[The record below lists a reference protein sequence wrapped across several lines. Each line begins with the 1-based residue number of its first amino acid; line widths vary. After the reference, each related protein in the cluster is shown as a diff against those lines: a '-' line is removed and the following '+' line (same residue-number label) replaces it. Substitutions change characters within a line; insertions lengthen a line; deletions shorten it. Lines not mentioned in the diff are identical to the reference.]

1 VSRTVLKPFQ
11 QNVVENASALFG
23 KCLGM
28 LDTLRAS
35 SEYQAKRHEVIRD
48 AGSILVE
55 APTGIGKT
63 LMAAHTVARLSAER
77 SMIWLWFAPFSSV
90 VSQTEAVL
98 ADETDNLRPRDP
110 HTDRAVEELRP
121 GDVFISTWASVAVS
135 DTEIRKT
142 RSSTEKMP
150 SLDLLISHAKAS
162 GWYVGVVID
171 EAHHSFRG
179 QSKAYD
185 FFRTVIDPDLSL
197 LITATPRDADI
208 EEFKQGVQLGNLRR
222 IKVRRQEGVEAGLLK
237 IGVKT
242 AVFKAPGNV
251 EELLNFKLTALQQ
264 GVAVHR
270 RIKSDLAAASI
281 AMTPLLLVQVDS
293 TENSEKEAV
302 TWLNDLGFNK
312 KQIMVHTAKEPDPL
326 LNSVQGDDEVEVLI
340 FKMAVALGFD
350 APRAFCLVSFRSSR
364 DADFGLQIV
373 GRLMRVDRRIQRILP
388 VAKELMH
395 GYVFLSDRDSQEGI
409 VNAGDRINAIKNEL
423 ASLETSIDV
432 IALGQSDAGLVQ
444 VQNGQPD
451 LPGAEFSL
459 SGETAIGSTPN
470 AGRERAY
477 AERTLFA
484 DWGFSNDK
492 AQTKS
497 SSSSTYGKSTG
508 GSACEN
514 AEQTQSEF
522 VYRLK
527 QDVPHAFT
535 RAEVDVFSVDILSDI
550 LNRFRW
556 DSDVLLLA
564 KTDSRKILMENYE
577 VFSHVREAPEEIKA
591 KLLRAELDRRSQ
603 LCLQT
608 ADADGFLDKRLLYKG
623 LLNRLAKEAAD
634 KGISGLETRD
644 ELEDALSHILAL
656 RPDILTKAVSEAF
669 AAHTVA
675 APSSDLPAVLESN
688 DALPGSRF
696 NVYGVYP
703 SDLNN
708 WERPFAERLDN
719 DLSGTILWWHRNPVH
734 KSHSVCIPVAG
745 HGFFF
750 PDFIVGVKGR
760 TKTNGVILVETK
772 YQINDPI
779 GNAVAKSRARHP
791 DYGNVLMLYL
801 NEKTGEWM
809 TVEYD
814 EKKEQNV
821 IDRVFREDL
830 LVTY

>member
-1 VSRTVLKPFQ
+1 
-11 QNVVENASALFG
+11 
-23 KCLGM
+23 M

-35 SEYQAKRHEVIRD
+35 SEYQVKRHEVIHD
-48 AGSILVE
+48 AGSVLIE

-63 LMAAHTVARLSAER
+63 LMAAHTVARLAADR
-77 SMIWLWFAPFSSV
+77 PMVWLWFAPFSSV

-98 ADETDNLRPRDP
+98 SDETDNLRARDP

-121 GDVFISTWASVAVS
+121 GDVFISTWASVAVT
-135 DTEIRKT
+135 DAEIRKT
-142 RSSTEKMP
+142 RSTTEKMP
-150 SLDLLISHAKAS
+150 SLDLLIEHAKAS

-185 FFRTVIDPDLSL
+185 FFRTFVDPDLTL
-197 LITATPRDADI
+197 CITATPRDTDI
-208 EEFKQGVQLGNLRR
+208 EEFKQGVHLGNLRR

-237 IGVKT
+237 VGVKT

-270 RIKSDLAAASI
+270 RIKDDLAAAGI

-293 TENSEKEAV
+293 TENSEKEAI
-302 TWLNDLGFNK
+302 TWLADLGFTK

-373 GRLMRVDRRIQRILP
+373 GRLMRVDRRIQRVLP
-388 VAKELMH
+388 VAKQLMH
-395 GYVFLSDRDSQEGI
+395 GYVFLSDRDSQEG
-409 VNAGDRINAIKNEL
+409 NAIKNEL
-423 ASLETSIDV
+423 ASLETSVDV
-432 IALGQSDAGLVQ
+432 IALSQNDAGLVR
-444 VQNGQPD
+444 VENGQPN
-451 LPGAEFSL
+451 LPGAGFTL
-459 SGETAIGSTPN
+459 KGETYSGSTE
-470 AGRERAY
+470 AAKKERAY
-477 AERTLFA
+477 ADTPFLA
-484 DWGFSNDK
+484 NWGFSGDSAK
-492 AQTKS
+492 STDSDS
-497 SSSSTYGKSTG
+497 SSYGKRSGTREG
-508 GSACEN
+508 IN
-514 AEQTQSEF
+514 HAEF
-522 VYRLK
+522 AYPLK
-527 QDVPHAFT
+527 PDVPRSFT
-535 RAEVDVFSVDILSDI
+535 KAEVDVLSVDILQDI

-556 DSDVLLLA
+556 DDSVLLLA

-591 KLLRAELDRRSQ
+591 KLLRAELDRRAQ
-603 LCLQT
+603 LCLKT
-608 ADADGFLDKRLLYKG
+608 ADEDGFLDKRALYAG
-623 LLNRLAKEAAD
+623 LMNRLAKEASD
-634 KGISGLETRD
+634 KGISGLESKE
-644 ELEDALSHILAL
+644 ELEDGLAHILAL
-656 RPDILTKAVSEAF
+656 RPDILPKAVSEAF
-669 AAHTVA
+669 AAHTVSA
-675 APSSDLPAVLESN
+675 HASDLPAVLESN
-688 DALPGSRF
+688 DALAGSRF

-703 SDLNN
+703 ADLNN
-708 WERPFAERLDN
+708 WERSFAERLDN

-734 KSHSVCIPVAG
+734 KSHSVCMPVAG

-760 TKTNGVILVETK
+760 SKTNGVILVEIK

-779 GNAVAKSRARHP
+779 GNAAAKSRSRHP
-791 DYGNVLMLYL
+791 EYGNVLMLYL

-814 EKKEQNV
+814 EKKEQNA